1 MATPPAAREI
11 VAPAAPPPV
20 AQPTPPTL
28 ATAAPAAHETI
39 APPLP
44 AAKPTPPAPPQAAVK
59 AAPVIVA
66 MATPPAPHE
75 TVAAKAPPLPAAKPT
90 PPQAASEAAP
100 VIVAM
105 ATSPAPREPVAAK
118 ASAPQATVVALAAP
132 ALPRDLGSARAKSS
146 AVARHAA
153 ARIEIANGAGRQG
166 MAARMRTYL
175 KSQHVPV
182 ARMTN
187 DRSFRHPT
195 SVIFYGKG
203 SLAAAQRLASF
214 LPIDV
219 ALHSDPR
226 LVCDARLRLGA
237 DLLRFDA
244 RLRARGPR
252 NAI

>member
-1 MATPPAAREI
+1 MSSGSS
-11 VAPAAPPPV
+11 APPV
-20 AQPTPPTL
+20 
-28 ATAAPAAHETI
+28 
-39 APPLP
+39 P
-44 AAKPTPPAPPQAAVK
+44 AAKPTPPAPPQAGAK
-59 AAPVIVA
+59 PAPVVVA
-66 MATPPAPHE
+66 MATPPAPRE
-75 TVAAKAPPLPAAKPT
+75 AAAAKAP
-90 PPQAASEAAP
+90 
-100 VIVAM
+100 
-105 ATSPAPREPVAAK
+105 
-118 ASAPQATVVALAAP
+118 APQATVVALAAP
-132 ALPRDLGSARAKSS
+132 ALPRDLGSARAKSP

-153 ARIEIANGAGRQG
+153 ARIEIDNGAGRQG

-203 SLAAAQRLASF
+203 SLAAAQHLASF

-237 DLLRFDA
+237 DLLRFDS